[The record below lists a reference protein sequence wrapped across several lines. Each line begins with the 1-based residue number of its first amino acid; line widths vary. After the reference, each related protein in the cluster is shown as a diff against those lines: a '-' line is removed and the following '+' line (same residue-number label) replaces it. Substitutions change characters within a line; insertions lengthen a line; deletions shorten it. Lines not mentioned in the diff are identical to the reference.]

1 MMSNDFKDFVLKY
14 GLIVGLLQVIIVLF
28 SYLMGIEYMV
38 SYWMAFFNIII
49 VIWAVIYCGVLW
61 KRMNE
66 GYLDFKQ
73 SFLTIFLVYAIAALI
88 MVVFNIAL
96 YNVDPD
102 LPGQIKEAA
111 VEKVVTMMEKV
122 GAPEESI
129 DEAID
134 GIENSD
140 SYSFSS
146 FMIGYIW
153 SLLWGAIIA
162 LIGGAV
168 IKKSRQ

>member
-1 MMSNDFKDFVLKY
+1 MNKNLVDFVLKY

-38 SYWMAFFNIII
+38 SYWLAFFNIII
-49 VIWAVIYCGVLW
+49 VVGAVIYCGVLW
-61 KRMNE
+61 KRMNK
-66 GYLDFKQ
+66 GYLDFKY
-73 SFLTIFLVYAIAALI
+73 SFLTIFLVYAIASLI
-88 MVVFNIAL
+88 VVVFNIAL

-102 LPGQIKEAA
+102 LPDQIKEAA

-140 SYSFSS
+140 SYSISS
-146 FMIGYIW
+146 FMTGYIW
-153 SLLWGAIIA
+153 SLLWGVIIA